1 MQDNIIVKYGKTL
14 HVGGKSYACVIGK
27 GGIVDDK
34 AEGDGATP
42 RGMFPLRQVLYRADR
57 TEAPITGLDVSAI
70 TKEDGWC
77 DDPKSERYNERV
89 LLPFD
94 ASHETLWR
102 DDHAYDLLVV
112 IGYNDKPVIPGKGSA
127 IFLHLMH
134 DDGRATE
141 GCVAVSSGDMREL
154 LMQLT
159 PGAQIHIE

>member
-1 MQDNIIVKYGKTL
+1 MQENIIVKYGNTL
-14 HVGGKSYACVIGK
+14 HVGSKSYACVVGK

-34 AEGDGATP
+34 NEGDGATP

-57 TEAPITGLDVSAI
+57 TEAPITGLDVSTI

-89 LLPFD
+89 FLPFD
-94 ASHETLWR
+94 ASHEKLWR
-102 DDHAYDLLVV
+102 DDHAYDMLVI

-134 DDGRATE
+134 EDGRATE
-141 GCVAVSSGDMREL
+141 GCIAVSLEDMREL